1 MAFLINY
8 KSLGMTFGSQTLF
21 SDLSIGFSEGERI
34 GLIGTN
40 GSGKSTLLKIF
51 AGKINPDT
59 GDRIQKKFLGFE
71 YLSQQDQ
78 LDHTK
83 TIDETFSELIE
94 REFSDDVEKYGRAQ
108 KIIGQAV
115 IADGSVL
122 IGTLSGGWRKRI
134 AITCALVKQPDLLF
148 LDEPTNH
155 LDFEGILWLE
165 RILNNASFSFVLVSH
180 DRFLLENATNRII
193 ELGPV
198 YPGGYYKVEGSYTEF
213 IDRRSDFLENQ
224 LKQEAVLSNKM
235 RRETEWLSRGPKAR
249 TTKAQYRIDSA
260 KKLSGDLSEIKKRN
274 RHNMDVD
281 ISFDSTGRKTK
292 RLLETFNLSKSIG
305 EKKLFEDINIRLS
318 PGTFIGLLGANGSG
332 KSTFLKILSG
342 LIEPDTGEVKQ
353 VDDLRVVMFD
363 QEREQ
368 LDQNVTLKKA
378 LCPDGD
384 SILYMGRTLHVVTW
398 AKKFLFKAEQLDMP
412 VRNLSGGEQAR
423 VLIANLMQK
432 PSDVL
437 LLDEPT
443 NDLDIQSLEILEES
457 LKEYPGA
464 VIAASHDRYLLNRL
478 ATHILGFDGEG
489 TAHVCADFS
498 QWVKM
503 LDEKRLKEQQK
514 NKKVKEVRVKQ
525 KKQKKFSYKHSFEL
539 EHIEEKIQVA
549 ESDVQTYETLLAD
562 PETSNDSEKLR
573 KICQKMD
580 DAQKTVEELY
590 SRWEFLEDLKESD

>member
-21 SDLSIGFSEGERI
+21 TDLSIGFSEGERI

-51 AGKINPDT
+51 AGEINPDT
-59 GDRIQKKFLGFE
+59 GDRIQKKVLGFE

-83 TIDETFSELIE
+83 TIDETLSGLITE
-94 REFSDDVEKYGRAQ
+94 TFSDDAEKFGKAQ
-108 KIIGQAV
+108 KIIGQAL
-115 IADGSVL
+115 IPDGNAL
-122 IGTLSGGWRKRI
+122 IGNLSGGWRKRI
-134 AITCALVKQPDLLF
+134 AITCALIKQPDLLF

-165 RILNNASFSFVLVSH
+165 GILTNASFSFVLVSH
-180 DRFLLENATNRII
+180 DRYLLENATNRII

-198 YPGGYYKVEGSYTEF
+198 YPGGYYKVEGNYSVFME
-213 IDRRSDFLENQ
+213 RRDEFLESQ
-224 LKQEAVLSNKM
+224 LRQETVLANKM

-249 TTKAQYRIDSA
+249 ATKAQYRIDSA
-260 KKLSGDLSEIKKRN
+260 MKMGDALSELKKRN
-274 RHNMDVD
+274 SHNMEVD

-292 RLLETFNLSKSIG
+292 RLLETFNLGKSLG
-305 EKKLFEDINIRLS
+305 DKKLFADVNVRLS
-318 PGTFIGLLGANGSG
+318 PGIFIGLLGANGSG
-332 KSTFLKILSG
+332 KSTFLKILTG
-342 LIEPDTGEVKQ
+342 LIEPDTGSVKQ

-384 SILYMGRTLHVVTW
+384 SILYMGRTVHVVTW

-478 ATHILGFDGEG
+478 ATHIMGFDGEG
-489 TAHVCADFS
+489 VAHVCANFS
-498 QWVKM
+498 QW
-503 LDEKRLKEQQK
+503 LSIIDEKKGNQK
-514 NKKVKEVRVKQ
+514 KNNKKVKDIKIKP

-539 EHIEEKIQVA
+539 ENIEEKIQNA
-549 ESDVQTYETLLAD
+549 EDKVEKYENILGE
-562 PETSNDSEKLR
+562 PEISNDSEKLR
-573 KICQKMD
+573 EICQLMD
-580 DAQKTVEELY
+580 EAQKSVEELY
-590 SRWEFLEDLKESD
+590 ARWEHLEGLKEGE

>member
-21 SDLSIGFSEGERI
+21 KDLSIGFSEGERI

-51 AGKINPDT
+51 AGKINPDS
-59 GDRIQKKFLGFE
+59 GDRVQKKLLVFE

-94 REFSDDVEKYGRAQ
+94 GEFADDAEKYGNAR
-108 KIIGQAV
+108 KIAGQTV
-115 IADGSVL
+115 INDGTVL
-122 IGTLSGGWRKRI
+122 IGSLSGGWRKRI
-134 AITCALVKQPDLLF
+134 AITCALIKQPDLLF

-165 RILNNASFSFVLVSH
+165 QILMNASFSFVLVSH
-180 DRFLLENATNRII
+180 DRYLLQNATNRIV

-198 YPGGYYKVEGSYTEF
+198 YPGGYYKVEGSYFEF
-213 IDRRSDFLENQ
+213 IERRDEFLANQ
-224 LKQEAVLSNKM
+224 LRQETVLANKM

-260 KKLSGDLSEIKKRN
+260 MKMSDDLSELKKRN

-292 RLLETFNLSKSIG
+292 RLLETFNISKSLG
-305 EKKLFEDINIRLS
+305 GKKLFEDVCVRLS
-318 PGTFIGLLGANGSG
+318 PGIFIGLLGANGSG
-332 KSTFLKILSG
+332 KSTFLKILTG
-342 LIEPDTGEVKQ
+342 LTSPDTGEVKQ

-384 SILYMGRTLHVVTW
+384 SILYMGKPVHVVTW
-398 AKKFLFKAEQLDMP
+398 AKKFLFKPEQLDMP

-464 VIAASHDRYLLNRL
+464 IVAASHDRYLLNRL

-498 QWVKM
+498 QW
-503 LDEKRLKEQQK
+503 LGILEEKKLKIKLK
-514 NKKVKEVRVKQ
+514 NKKVKETKVKE

-539 EHIEEKIQVA
+539 ENIEEKIQNA
-549 ESDVQTYETLLAD
+549 ENDVEKYEKILQEPEVSD
-562 PETSNDSEKLR
+562 DSEKLR
-573 KICQKMD
+573 EICQLMD
-580 DAQKTVEELY
+580 GAQKSVEELY
-590 SRWEFLEDLKESD
+590 ARWEYLEHLKENE